1 MKKISLFTLLIFSF
15 ALQSKAQSIYAQDRV
30 YTGNQ
35 ISNTVSV
42 LDPSTQTLLGNI
54 VLGKPQPDIL
64 SPLYK

>member
-1 MKKISLFTLLIFSF
+1 MKKISLFTLFISSF

-42 LDPSTQTLLGNI
+42 LDPSTQTL
-54 VLGKPQPDIL
+54 
-64 SPLYK
+64 